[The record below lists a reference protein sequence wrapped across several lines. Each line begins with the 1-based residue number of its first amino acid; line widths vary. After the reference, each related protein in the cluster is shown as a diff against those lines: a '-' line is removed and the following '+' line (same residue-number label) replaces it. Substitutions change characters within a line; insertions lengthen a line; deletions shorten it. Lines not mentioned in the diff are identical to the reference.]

1 MKSKNTTEATLE
13 ELHAKKKTLSI
24 LSVILGASI
33 IGYGVYFVVKL
44 ASGTWQ
50 ANNMLAISGMGLL
63 VVAISQIAVRLSA
76 VAAAIKSRNSGR

>member
-1 MKSKNTTEATLE
+1 MKNKNTTEATLE

-44 ASGTWQ
+44 ASGT
-50 ANNMLAISGMGLL
+50 
-63 VVAISQIAVRLSA
+63 
-76 VAAAIKSRNSGR
+76 